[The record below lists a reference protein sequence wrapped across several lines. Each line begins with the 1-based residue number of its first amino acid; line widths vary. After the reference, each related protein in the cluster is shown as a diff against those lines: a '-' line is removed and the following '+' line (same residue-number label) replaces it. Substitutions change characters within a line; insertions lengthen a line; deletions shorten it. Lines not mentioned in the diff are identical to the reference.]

1 MKTKYK
7 LSEEVE
13 SVNKIICQLKSQG
26 CVCLET
32 IYGMTVEEC
41 QKSPK
46 FRRLSVSSPNRYIV
60 VPSIC
65 AGKILGV
72 SLWRRPLV

>member
-1 MKTKYK
+1 MKTKCK

-13 SVNKIICQLKSQG
+13 SVNKIICQLKEQG

-32 IYGMTVEEC
+32 IYGMTIEEC
-41 QKSPK
+41 RRSPK
-46 FRRLSVSSPNRYIV
+46 FRRLSGSNPDRYLI

-65 AGKILGV
+65 AGRILGV